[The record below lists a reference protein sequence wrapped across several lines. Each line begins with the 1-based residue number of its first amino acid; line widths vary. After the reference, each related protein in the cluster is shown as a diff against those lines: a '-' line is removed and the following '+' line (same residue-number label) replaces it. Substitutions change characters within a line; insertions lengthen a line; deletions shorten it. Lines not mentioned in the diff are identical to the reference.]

1 MPMKHWM
8 NSLNY
13 TREKQTVS
21 LYGDVTIAAAG
32 APTLVAANSKGITS
46 IVRNSA
52 GNYTV
57 TFDDT
62 YSKYLSFWVGYRV
75 SGGSAPA
82 APTNMVKTVV
92 LNTAG
97 TATVNFVCFSGATP
111 TDPASGEELF
121 IEATFGATSAF

>member
-8 NSLNY
+8 NQLNY
-13 TREKQTVS
+13 TREKATVS
-21 LYGDVTIAAAG
+21 LYGDVNIGAAG
-32 APTLVAANSKGITS
+32 APTLVVANSKGITS

-62 YSKYLSFWVGYRV
+62 YSKFLSFWVGYRV
-75 SGGSAPA
+75 SGGASPA
-82 APTNMVKTVV
+82 APSNTVKTVV
-92 LNTAG
+92 LNTNG
-97 TATVNFVCFSGATP
+97 TATVNFVLFNATTP
-111 TDPASGEELF
+111 TDPANGEELF